1 LKSWELWDLDSLNKE
16 LNDYSDLEEEELEGN
31 TNQSQD
37 IPILAESD
45 SDSRFEDWLNNRSI
59 DFSSSLDPLN

>member
-31 TNQSQD
+31 TGQSQD